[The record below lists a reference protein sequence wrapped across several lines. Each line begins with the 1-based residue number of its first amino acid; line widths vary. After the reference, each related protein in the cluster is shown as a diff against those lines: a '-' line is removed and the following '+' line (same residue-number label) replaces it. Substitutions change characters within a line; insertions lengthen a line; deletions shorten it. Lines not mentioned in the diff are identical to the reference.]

1 MRHESPT
8 SALILGASRQSG
20 ALQVTEKSTR
30 DFQDP
35 KNTKKHLAACGESAM
50 RQIPDGAQGL
60 LTTIPD
66 GIVADTR
73 NTLRSAE
80 QGPSLLED
88 FTSCGQITYS
98 NHERIPEL
106 IVNARASFGQYVEA
120 AKQQRVWDRE
130 VRLSEGDV

>member
-1 MRHESPT
+1 V
-8 SALILGASRQSG
+8 A
-20 ALQVTEKSTR
+20 EKSTR

-35 KNTKKHLAACGESAM
+35 KNTKKNLAARGESAM
-50 RQIPDGAQGL
+50 RQILDGAQGL

-66 GIVADTR
+66 GIVATR

-88 FTSCGQITYS
+88 FASYGQITYP

-106 IVNARASFGQYVEA
+106 IVNARASFGRYVEA

-130 VRLSEGDV
+130 VRLSEGEV

>member
-35 KNTKKHLAACGESAM
+35 KNKKHLAARRESAM

-73 NTLRSAE
+73 NTLRLAE

-88 FTSCGQITYS
+88 FPSCGQITYP
-98 NHERIPEL
+98 NHERNPEL
-106 IVNARASFGQYVEA
+106 IVNARASFGRYVEA

-130 VRLSEGDV
+130 VRLSEGEV